1 MAQKILGLDLGAH
14 SVKAVAVEAAFRGH
28 VVTAAVEVP
37 LPPASTD
44 PAAPAPLALAVKEA
58 LEKLGAG
65 ITDACAVSLPGIG
78 AAAPVL
84 TLPFLDARKIDAT
97 LGFEVEGVVPFDL
110 AEMVYDHQLVAH
122 HEGKSELLVAVA
134 RHGDVKALL
143 DLLAAAGLDPRAVTL
158 PGLAH
163 GYALAAIPAQRPVAG
178 EAIALVDLGHAR
190 TTVSVV
196 VGGAVPE
203 RPQFEFTRTFGGGG
217 VDLLRAMEKDLRL
230 SREEAAAVLRERG
243 SLAEDADPELRAAL
257 ARGLGPAIRELR
269 QTLRGAAAKNHR
281 VVSRAVISG
290 GIARLPGL
298 PEHLARELGMPVT
311 LLEPFGADSTARV
324 PAQDHPAFVEALGLA
339 LRAQARGGKVVNLRK
354 GDLAFRGDL
363 DYLKGK
369 VSRLVAF
376 GAVIL
381 LLVGVNLWA
390 HLFTLKRSE
399 ARLDEALCTIT
410 QKTLGKCQE
419 DFNLALSL
427 LQGGGTKAS
436 QIPTASAVE
445 ILAEAT
451 ARMPDSVPVK
461 LQELEVTLQK
471 LRMRG
476 LVDSFDGVDQVV
488 AGLKKSSCF
497 GDVKRGNVKRT
508 KDDKIEF
515 TLDVLYVCGQNA
527 DKAG

>member
-37 LPPASTD
+37 LAPAS
-44 PAAPAPLALAVKEA
+44 PEPNAPSPLAAAVKEA
-58 LEKLGAG
+58 VEKLGAG
-65 ITDACAVSLPGIG
+65 PSDACAVSLPGTA
-78 AAAPVL
+78 AAAPLL
-84 TLPFLDARKIDAT
+84 TLPFTDARKIEAT

-110 AEMVYDHQLVAH
+110 DEMIYDHQLLRQ

-134 RHGDVKALL
+134 RHADVKALL
-143 DLLAAAGLDPRAVTL
+143 ELLAAAGLDPRAVTL

-163 GYALAAIPAQRPVAG
+163 GYALAAIPAQRPTPD
-178 EAIALVDLGHAR
+178 EAIALLDLGHGR
-190 TTVSVV
+190 TTISVL

-203 RPQFEFTRTFGGGG
+203 KPQVEFTRTFGGGG
-217 VDLLRAMEKDLRL
+217 LDVLKAVERDLRL
-230 SREEAAAVLRERG
+230 SREEALAVLRTRG
-243 SLAEDADPELRAAL
+243 SLAEDADPALRAAIV
-257 ARGLGPAIRELR
+257 RGLVPSLREVR
-269 QTLRGAAAKNHR
+269 QSLRGAAARSHR
-281 VVSRAVISG
+281 PVSRLVVSG
-290 GIARLPGL
+290 GVARLPGL
-298 PEHLARELGMPVT
+298 AEHLARELGLPVSV
-311 LLEPFGADSTARV
+311 LAPFGADSTAQV
-324 PAQDHPAFVEALGLA
+324 APEDHPAYVEALGLA
-339 LRAQARGGKVVNLRK
+339 LRVQARGARTVNLRK
-354 GDLAFRGDL
+354 GDLAYRGDL

-376 GAVIL
+376 GAV
-381 LLVGVNLWA
+381 LLVLLGVNLWA
-390 HLFTLKRSE
+390 HLTTLKGAE
-399 ARLDEALCTIT
+399 AELDEQLCKVT

-445 ILAEAT
+445 ILAEAS
-451 ARMPDSVPVK
+451 ARMPEDVPVK

-488 AGLKKSSCF
+488 AGLKRSSCF

-515 TLDVLYVCGQNA
+515 SLDVLYVCGQNA
-527 DKAG
+527 ENAG